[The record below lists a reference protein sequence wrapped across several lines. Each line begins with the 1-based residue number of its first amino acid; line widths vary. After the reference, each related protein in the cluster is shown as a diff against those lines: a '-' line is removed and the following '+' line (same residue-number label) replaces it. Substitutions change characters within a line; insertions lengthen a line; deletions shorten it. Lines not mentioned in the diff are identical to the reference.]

1 MEPRNS
7 EEKEFWSEIY
17 QDKEDSQEFYSKWA
31 QSYDGIFE
39 NNTLCSFNEHACKKL
54 SALIKGDKGKVEV
67 IDLGCGTGGTA
78 VRLKNQG
85 FNVIDGVDGSDEML
99 KEAKG
104 KSIYRNLSQ
113 KLILGEGSLDDLREN
128 SYDAA
133 IMIGA
138 ISKRHVHVRDALR
151 EILRLVK
158 PGGVAVYGAND
169 RHRSMNVL
177 QIHADL
183 EKARRFDLVS
193 IERLPYISVV
203 GEIHQCYLFCIEVL

>member
-1 MEPRNS
+1 MEPISS
-7 EEKEFWSEIY
+7 EEKEFWKEIY
-17 QDKEDSQEFYSKWA
+17 QDKFDSQEFYSKWA

-54 SALIKGDKGKVEV
+54 STLIKDDKSKVKV

-78 VRLKNQG
+78 VRLKNHG
-85 FNVIDGVDGSDEML
+85 FNVIDGIDGNEEML
-99 KEAKG
+99 KKAKE

-113 KLILGEGSLDDLREN
+113 KLIVEEGSLNDLREN

-138 ISKRHVHVRDALR
+138 ISKRSVHVRDALR

-158 PGGVAVYGAND
+158 PGGVAVYGVND
-169 RHRSMNVL
+169 HRSMDAL

-183 EKARRFDLVS
+183 EKARKFDLVS